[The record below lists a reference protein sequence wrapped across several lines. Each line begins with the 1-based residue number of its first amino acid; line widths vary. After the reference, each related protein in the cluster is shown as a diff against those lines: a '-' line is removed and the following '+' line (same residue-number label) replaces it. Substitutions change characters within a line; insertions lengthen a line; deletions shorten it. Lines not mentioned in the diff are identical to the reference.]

1 LHWDDGE
8 VEFNGESKKYKLIC
22 RMVGKD
28 GNNSFKEINLVKNG
42 DWNTKCVFTIRYMSE
57 VVGVEGV
64 LDAGSSSQW

>member
-1 LHWDDGE
+1 M
-8 VEFNGESKKYKLIC
+8 IC

-28 GNNSFKEINLVKNG
+28 GNNSFNEINLVKNG

-57 VVGVEGV
+57 IVSVDGV